1 MTKFFQAL
9 MAEWLRRV
17 IRNHLGSS
25 RAGSNPVQCACFFD
39 SILRKFSS
47 FSSMMPVASKTFFLN
62 KIKLKLRSDLFN
74 DRLIVTDELD
84 VNVISNR

>member
-1 MTKFFQAL
+1 

-25 RAGSNPVQCACFFD
+25 RAGSNPVQCDYFIIG
-39 SILRKFSS
+39 SILKKFSS
-47 FSSMMPVASKTFFLN
+47 FKSMTPVASKTFFLN

-74 DRLIVTDELD
+74 DKLIVTEELD
-84 VNVISNR
+84 VKVISNL